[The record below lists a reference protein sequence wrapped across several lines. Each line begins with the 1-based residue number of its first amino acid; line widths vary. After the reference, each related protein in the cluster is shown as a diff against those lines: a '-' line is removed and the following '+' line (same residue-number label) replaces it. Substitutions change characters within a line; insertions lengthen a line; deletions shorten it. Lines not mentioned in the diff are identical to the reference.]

1 MTRQWIALLVVA
13 FCCRPAVFAQ
23 EVMGPPKPTPRP
35 GATATTPGAEP
46 LPEVEIRGTRARL
59 RELRDEIVRL
69 EDKFY
74 QRFNELNTD
83 DQYDVHCN
91 MEKPTGTL
99 LKYRVCRPV
108 FVETATSEEAKAFL
122 GGYTV
127 TPANMVIMA
136 KYPDFEKAALAVINK
151 DRDLR
156 RLIRERD
163 AVEARYENLR
173 RIEFGGEPKPAED
186 EKK

>member
-1 MTRQWIALLVVA
+1 MD
-13 FCCRPAVFAQ
+13 
-23 EVMGPPKPTPRP
+23 
-35 GATATTPGAEP
+35 
-46 LPEVEIRGTRARL
+46 EVEIRGTRGRL
-59 RELRDEIVRL
+59 REMREEIVRL
-69 EDKFY
+69 EDQFY
-74 QRFNELNTD
+74 QRYNELNAVD
-83 DQYDVHCN
+83 EYDVHCN
-91 MEKPTGTL
+91 MEQPTGTL

-108 FVETATSEEAKAFL
+108 FVENATAEEARAFL

-127 TPANMVIMA
+127 VPANMVIGS
-136 KYPDFEKAALAVINK
+136 KYPEFERQALSVINR

-173 RIEFGGEPKPAED
+173 KIEFGGKDSESARGEEKNKRE